1 MDALLTALK
10 AVAEPTR
17 LRLIALCA
25 RSDLT
30 VTELTQILG
39 QSQPRISRHL
49 KLLSDSNILE
59 RFREGAWVFH
69 RLTHSGPMGE
79 VARNMVALLPEDDEQ
94 LSRDQESL
102 ERVKVNRAEAAAAYF
117 SRIAPQWDKIRS
129 LHVAEREVENAI
141 GRMLPEGVGDLLDIG
156 TGTGRMLE
164 IFGPRVG
171 RAEGIDLSRE
181 MLAVARANLERAHL
195 PNCTVRKADMY
206 QLPFQAN
213 AFDAVTIHQVLHY
226 ADSPS
231 RVIAEASRV
240 LRPGGHLLVSDFAP
254 HDLERLRD
262 EHAHRRLGFSDDEVA
277 AWFADENLDCGE
289 IVHLPGNPLTVT
301 VWQAIKPPVEVSSE
315 ASGGESSLGMDG
327 GREMHGSAV

>member
-30 VTELTQILG
+30 VSELTRILG

-49 KLLSDSNILE
+49 KLLSDSGVLE
-59 RFREGAWVFH
+59 RFPEGAWVFH
-69 RLTHSGPMGE
+69 RLNRSGPMGD
-79 VARNMVALLPEDDEQ
+79 VARNMVSLLPEDDEQ
-94 LSRDQESL
+94 LARDRESL
-102 ERVKVNRAEAAAAYF
+102 ERVKARRAEAAAAYF
-117 SRIAPQWDKIRS
+117 SRIAPEWDKIRS
-129 LHVAEREVENAI
+129 LHVEEREVEDTL
-141 GRMLPEGVGDLLDIG
+141 GRMLPESVGALLDIG

-171 RAEGIDLSRE
+171 RAEGVDLSRE

-206 QLPFQAN
+206 QLPFPAN

-231 RVIAEASRV
+231 RVIAEAGRV

-262 EHAHRRLGFSDDEVA
+262 EHAHRRLGFSDDEVS

-289 IVHLPGNPLTVT
+289 IAHLPGKPLTVT
-301 VWQAIKPPVEVSSE
+301 VWQAIKPLTQASSGG
-315 ASGGESSLGMDG
+315 SGGESTLDTGG
-327 GREMHGSAV
+327 GRKMHGSAV

>member
-94 LSRDQESL
+94 LSRDRESL
-102 ERVKVNRAEAAAAYF
+102 ERVKEKRAEAAAAYF

-129 LHVAEREVENAI
+129 LHVEEREVESAL
-141 GRMLPEGVGDLLDIG
+141 GRMLPDGVGELLDIG

-164 IFGPRVG
+164 IFGPRVV

-206 QLPFQAN
+206 QLPFQAGS
-213 AFDAVTIHQVLHY
+213 FDAVTIHQVLHY

-240 LRPGGHLLVSDFAP
+240 LRPAGHLLVSDFAP

-277 AWFADENLDCGE
+277 DWFADENLDCGE

-301 VWQAIKPPVEVSSE
+301 VWQAVKPPAEVSSGT
-315 ASGGESSLGMDG
+315 SGDESTQDMGG
-327 GREMHGSAV
+327 GREMHGTAV